1 MCIKTKWWAPIA
13 HFAGHTFIG
22 SAIFAVI
29 AIPAVGL
36 SLLVKFLEGAGVPE
50 FTLAVLTF
58 LEHGI
63 LIIDAALF
71 VVYLCITAYRAFK
84 EMLE

>member
-1 MCIKTKWWAPIA
+1 MTEKRWWAPIA

-29 AIPAVGL
+29 AVPAVGL
-36 SLLVKFLEGAGVPE
+36 SLLVKYLGGVGVPE
-50 FTLAVLTF
+50 FTLTVLTF

-63 LIIDAALF
+63 LIVDAGLF
-71 VVYLCITAYRAFK
+71 VVYLCITAYKAFK
-84 EMLE
+84 EMVE